1 MDANQKYLVAV
12 LARYLPIFQQRETRK
27 YWLMLVNN
35 LLTMTFFGTD
45 TIKQTTD
52 SIQYL
57 NNNLNKAENIF

>member
-1 MDANQKYLVAV
+1 MDSNQKYLVAV
-12 LARYLPIFQQRETRK
+12 LARYLPISQQRETRK

-35 LLTMTFFGTD
+35 LLTMTFFGID

-57 NNNLNKAENIF
+57 NNNLNKAENIL